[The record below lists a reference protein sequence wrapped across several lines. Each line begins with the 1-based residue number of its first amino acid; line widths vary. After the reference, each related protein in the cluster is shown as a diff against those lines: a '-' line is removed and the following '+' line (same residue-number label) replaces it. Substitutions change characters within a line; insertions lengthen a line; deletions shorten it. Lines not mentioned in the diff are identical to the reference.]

1 MRVFVT
7 GGTGFIGHYVVKALL
22 EKGHEVVVATR
33 HPNKVPTL
41 RANPNVSFVEAALT
55 DFEKMGEG
63 LIGCDACIHVAL
75 GWGDT
80 PSAMLMNDTRAT
92 VALLE
97 MSARAGCD
105 KFIMTSS
112 TSAMGRVRSEM
123 RETTSNLPIDLY
135 GATKAAGEAYVL
147 GFSHGYGSQ
156 FPEVKMKRNIIRPG
170 YTFGNPAFP
179 DGCSQPDRRFFEMA
193 YAVKEN
199 RDINII
205 KNDGTQ
211 FIHASQQAQI
221 YMKLLESDYNEEIF
235 LGLGSEW
242 ISWKEIAQMMLDLC
256 PQSKSKIVE
265 TDLGWGDDP
274 MLFDVQKIKDQ
285 FGLVFDAHDFMAD
298 HVKWTFDQVL

>member
-41 RANPNVSFVEAALT
+41 RSNPNVSFVEAALT
-55 DFEKMGEG
+55 DFERMGEG
-63 LIGCDACIHVAL
+63 LVGCDACIHVAL

-97 MSARAGCD
+97 MSARAGCE

-123 RETTSNLPIDLY
+123 RETTSSMPIDLY
-135 GATKAAGEAYVL
+135 GATKAAGEAFVL

-170 YTFGNPAFP
+170 YTFGNPAYP

-199 RDINII
+199 RDIHII

-211 FIHASQQAQI
+211 FIHASQQAEI
-221 YMKLLESDYNEEIF
+221 YMKLLESDLNEETF

-242 ISWKEIAQMMLDLC
+242 ISWKEIAEKMIALKPGC
-256 PQSKSKIVE
+256 TSKIVE
-265 TDLGWGDDP
+265 ADMGWGENP
-274 MLFDVQKIKDQ
+274 MLYSVQKIKDY
-285 FGLVFDAHDFMAD
+285 FGLAFDAHDYLDD
-298 HVKWTFDQVL
+298 HIRWTFENA

>member
-33 HPNKVPTL
+33 HPNKVPSL
-41 RANPNVSFVEAALT
+41 CVNPNVSFVQASLT
-55 DFEKMGEG
+55 DFEKMEEG
-63 LIGCDACIHVAL
+63 LKGCDACIHIAL
-75 GWGDT
+75 GWGET
-80 PSAMLMNDTRAT
+80 PSSMLMNDTRAT
-92 VALLE
+92 VMLLE
-97 MSARAGCD
+97 MAARAGCK

-112 TSAMGRVRSEM
+112 TAAMGRMRPSM
-123 RETTSNLPIDLY
+123 REVTSNLPMDLY
-135 GATKAAGEAYVL
+135 GATKAAGEAFVL
-147 GFSHGYGSQ
+147 GFRHGYGKN
-156 FPEVKMKRNIIRPG
+156 FPEVTMQRNIIRPG

-193 YAVKEN
+193 HAVKED
-199 RDINII
+199 RDIQIV

-211 FIHASQQAQI
+211 FIHASQQAEL
-221 YMKLLESDYNEEIF
+221 YMKVLESDKNEEIY
-235 LGLGSEW
+235 LGLGSVW

>member
-92 VALLE
+92 IALLE
-97 MSARAGCD
+97 MSARAGCE

-147 GFSHGYGSQ
+147 GFSHALAG
-156 FPEVKMKRNIIRPG
+156 V
-170 YTFGNPAFP
+170 
-179 DGCSQPDRRFFEMA
+179 
-193 YAVKEN
+193 
-199 RDINII
+199 
-205 KNDGTQ
+205 
-211 FIHASQQAQI
+211 
-221 YMKLLESDYNEEIF
+221 
-235 LGLGSEW
+235 
-242 ISWKEIAQMMLDLC
+242 
-256 PQSKSKIVE
+256 
-265 TDLGWGDDP
+265 
-274 MLFDVQKIKDQ
+274 
-285 FGLVFDAHDFMAD
+285 
-298 HVKWTFDQVL
+298 

>member
-41 RANPNVSFVEAALT
+41 RANANVSFVEAALT

-97 MSARAGCD
+97 MSARAGCE

-123 RETTSNLPIDLY
+123 RETTSNMPIDLY

-179 DGCSQPDRRFFEMA
+179 DGCSQPDRRFFDMA

-199 RDINII
+199 RDIHII

-221 YMKLLESDYNEEIF
+221 YMKCWSPITMKKSSSVSVQNGLAGKKLL
-235 LGLGSEW
+235 
-242 ISWKEIAQMMLDLC
+242 KR
-256 PQSKSKIVE
+256 
-265 TDLGWGDDP
+265 
-274 MLFDVQKIKDQ
+274 
-285 FGLVFDAHDFMAD
+285 
-298 HVKWTFDQVL
+298 

>member
-63 LIGCDACIHVAL
+63 LVGCDACIHVAL

-80 PSAMLMNDTRAT
+80 PTSMLMNDTRAT

-97 MSARAGCD
+97 MSARAGCK

-123 RETTSNLPIDLY
+123 LESTSNMPIDLY
-135 GATKAAGEAYVL
+135 GATKAAGEAFVL

-156 FPEVKMKRNIIRPG
+156 FPEVEMKRNIIRPG

-199 RDINII
+199 RDIHII

-211 FIHASQQAQI
+211 FIHASQQAEI
-221 YMKLLESDYNEEIF
+221 YIKLLESDYNEEIF

-242 ISWKEIAQMMLDLC
+242 ISWKEIAQKMIALKPGC
-256 PQSKSKIVE
+256 TSKIVE
-265 TDLGWGDDP
+265 TDMGWGQR
-274 MLFDVQKIKDQ
+274 MT
-285 FGLVFDAHDFMAD
+285 MAASALRTMP
-298 HVKWTFDQVL
+298 WSPSP

>member
-22 EKGHEVVVATR
+22 EKGHEVVIATR

-41 RANPNVSFVEAALT
+41 KANPKVTFVECALT
-55 DFEKMGEG
+55 DFDLMAEG
-63 LIGCDACIHVAL
+63 LKGCDACIHIAL

-80 PSAMLMNDTRAT
+80 PSTMLANDTRAT
-92 VALLE
+92 VMLLE
-97 MSARAGCD
+97 NAAKAGCK
-105 KFIMTSS
+105 KFIYTSS
-112 TSAMGRVRSEM
+112 TAAMGRMRPSM
-123 RETTSNLPIDLY
+123 REVTSNLPMDLY
-135 GATKAAGEAYVL
+135 GATKAAGEAFVL
-147 GFSHGYGSQ
+147 GFTHGYGTQ

-211 FIHASQQAQI
+211 FIHASQQAEI

-242 ISWKEIAQMMLDLC
+242 ISWKEIAQKMIALKPGC
-256 PQSKSKIVE
+256 TSKIVE
-265 TDLGWGDDP
+265 TDMGWGEEP
-274 MLFDVQKIKDQ
+274 MLYDVQKIRHC
-285 FGLVFDAHDFMAD
+285 FGLSFDAHDYLD
-298 HVKWTFDQVL
+298 EHIRWTFENA

>member
-41 RANPNVSFVEAALT
+41 RSNPNVSFVEAALT

-97 MSARAGCD
+97 MSARAGCE

-123 RETTSNLPIDLY
+123 RETTSSMPIDLY

-199 RDINII
+199 RDIHII

-221 YMKLLESDYNEEIF
+221 YMKLLESDLNEEIF

-242 ISWKEIAQMMLDLC
+242 ISWKEIAEKMIALKPDC
-256 PQSKSKIVE
+256 TSKIVE
-265 TDLGWGDDP
+265 TDMGWGDEP
-274 MLFDVQKIKDQ
+274 MLYDVQKIKDT
-285 FGLVFDAHDFMAD
+285 FGLVFDAHDFLD
-298 HVKWTFDQVL
+298 EHIRWTFENA